1 MHYPTVENR
10 TYCLLEKQCDETSII
25 HGEQADVTK
34 GNWTKRVERNICIES
49 EEHQQYKAPGT
60 IFVGARGKI
69 VLHAGSI
76 FS

>member
-25 HGEQADVTK
+25 HSEQADVTK
-34 GNWTKRVERNICIES
+34 GNRKKRVERNIRMES
-49 EEHQQYKAPGT
+49 DKHQQYKAPGT
-60 IFVGARGKI
+60 IFVGAGDEI
-69 VLHAGSI
+69 VLHAGSV

>member
-1 MHYPTVENR
+1 MHYPTVKNR

-34 GNWTKRVERNICIES
+34 GNWTKRVERNIHMES

-60 IFVGARGKI
+60 IFVGARG
-69 VLHAGSI
+69 
-76 FS
+76 